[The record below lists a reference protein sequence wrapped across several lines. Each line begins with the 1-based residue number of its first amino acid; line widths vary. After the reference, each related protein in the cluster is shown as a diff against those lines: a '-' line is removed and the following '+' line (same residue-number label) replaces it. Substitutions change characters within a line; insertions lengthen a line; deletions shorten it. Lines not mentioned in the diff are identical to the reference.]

1 MSIENINKREA
12 AVFIA
17 QGTSPAVRITQT
29 GTGDAFVVED
39 ESPEP
44 TPFTISSSGRVGI
57 GTTPD
62 ITVGLK
68 LDSTGVKFSD
78 GSIQTTAFSQYEIFE
93 HFLQGNLV
101 MTNLRNL
108 TGNGGSSSSAIASR
122 VYNSTGVVS
131 IVTGTSAAIAHS
143 AIGIDQVNENAI
155 DLANATK
162 NIFSARLAFFTMPNA
177 SATGIFYSGFVD
189 NYNANSVNGAY
200 FRITDAGN
208 LFAVCSAGG
217 VETANDLG
225 FRPATGSMNLYEVR
239 SFQNGNA
246 VDFFYN
252 SNLVA
257 TITSDIPVGT
267 TQRVNYATGIVRTTT
282 AVTTSLEFDLDL
294 IYVKLGNTG
303 FNLIQ

>member
-1 MSIENINKREA
+1 M
-12 AVFIA
+12 
-17 QGTSPAVRITQT
+17 T
-29 GTGDAFVVED
+29 GKL
-39 ESPEP
+39 
-44 TPFTISSSGRVGI
+44 GI
-57 GTTPD
+57 GTAPD
-62 ITVGLK
+62 ATVGLK

-78 GSIQTTAFSQYEIFE
+78 NSIQTTAFSQYEILE

-131 IVTGTSAAIAHS
+131 IATGTSAAIAHS

-162 NIFSARLAFFTMPNA
+162 NIFSARLAFFTMPNV

-189 NYNANSVNGAY
+189 NYNSNSVNGAY

-217 VETANDLG
+217 VETAVNLG
-225 FRPATGSMNLYEVR
+225 FRPATGTMALYQVVSR
-239 SFQNGNA
+239 ANGTV
-246 VDFFYN
+246 VDFYYDDISSF
-252 SNLVA
+252 SATA
-257 TITSDIPVGT
+257 TITSNIPVGT
-267 TQRVNYATGIVRTTT
+267 IQRVNYATGIVRTTT

-294 IYVKLGNTG
+294 VYVKLGNTG